1 MGGIIMKTKF
11 FLFISILSSLQL
23 IGQWTIVDSSIQSN
37 DVIHYKDPCVFVSK
51 YSDPKGIK
59 VNCENADTFT
69 FVSYA
74 AFDAYG
80 VSSIESYE
88 DTIFC
93 TTHHRELCFSTDN
106 GLTWNLYNDI
116 CPGCYK
122 LFRNKEYLYTIG
134 DTLIGTEN
142 WRYNFFTGEIIP
154 LILPEGS
161 FYAFCAYFRNDE
173 FYLSS
178 DDWPGTTGDSDG
190 ILLRSTDNGDTW
202 TEIYREIPPFNPII
216 RAITKVTDNILI
228 IAGQWGMKKSYNNG
242 ETFQN
247 VPNYWQSEIR
257 DLICEDGYLLLSTDS
272 GACVSYDTTTTFQ
285 DFNEGFVNPIK
296 VSKIKKAGNYLYAV
310 TDHGLWKRPWS
321 DVAGIDGPAIKP
333 QIAVYPV
340 PAKETINIVL
350 NGNTALTTKI
360 TLYDC
365 LGRPIQS
372 MSEKG
377 SEFMMDVSGLPSGV
391 YFVKI
396 CTNEFEVTEKV
407 LVE

>member
-1 MGGIIMKTKF
+1 MKTKF

-23 IGQWTIVDSSIQSN
+23 IGQWSIVDSSISEFV
-37 DVIHYKDPCVFVSK
+37 DIHYKEPCVFVSK
-51 YSDPKGIK
+51 YSDPKGLIY
-59 VNCENADTFT
+59 NCNDADTFT
-69 FVSYA
+69 FVSYE
-74 AFDAYG
+74 AFDTWG
-80 VSSIESYE
+80 ISSFESYY
-88 DTIFC
+88 DTLFC
-93 TTHHRELCFSTDN
+93 STNDYNFLYSLDN
-106 GLTWNLYNDI
+106 GINWSEYNGSI
-116 CPGCYK
+116 PHCRR
-122 LFRNKEYLYTIG
+122 LIRHNEYLFMLSDSLPITDY
-134 DTLIGTEN
+134 
-142 WRYNFFTGEIIP
+142 WRYNLLTGEINPI
-154 LILPEGS
+154 ILPEGS
-161 FYAFCAYFRNDE
+161 SDAFYAYFRNDE

-178 DDWPGTTGDSDG
+178 DDWPGSTPDGFDG
-190 ILLRSTDNGDTW
+190 ILLLSTDNGDTW
-202 TEIYREIPPFNPII
+202 TEICREIPPFNPTI
-216 RAITKVTDNILI
+216 RAITKVTDNILV
-228 IAGQWGMKKSYNNG
+228 IAGQWGMKRSYNNG

-321 DVAGIDGPAIKP
+321 DVAGINGPAIKP

-350 NGNTALTTKI
+350 NGNTALLTKI

-377 SEFMMDVSGLPSGV
+377 SEFQMDVSGLNTGV
-391 YFVKI
+391 YFVTVVKDD
-396 CTNEFEVTEKV
+396 FRVTKRV
-407 LVE
+407 LIE

>member
-1 MGGIIMKTKF
+1 MKTKF

-23 IGQWTIVDSSIQSN
+23 IGQWTIVDSSIQPN

-51 YSDPKGIK
+51 YSNPKGIK
-59 VNCENADTFT
+59 INCENADTFT

-80 VSSIESYE
+80 VSSFESYD
-88 DTIFC
+88 DTVFC
-93 TTHHRELCFSTDN
+93 STHDHTFLFSLDN
-106 GLTWNLYNDI
+106 GINWSEYNGSI
-116 CPGCYK
+116 PHCRR
-122 LFRNKEYLYTIG
+122 LIRHNEYLYMLN
-134 DTLIGTEN
+134 DSLSDN
-142 WRYNFFTGEIIP
+142 WRYNFLTGNITEILLPDANFT
-154 LILPEGS
+154 LF
-161 FYAFCAYFRNDE
+161 FYYFRNNEIYASTD
-173 FYLSS
+173 YWCST
-178 DDWPGTTGDSDG
+178 PYGSDG
-190 ILLRSTDNGDTW
+190 VLMLSLDNGDTW
-202 TEIYREIPPFNPII
+202 TEIYRIVPTSEFDFAPYI
-216 RAITKVTDNILI
+216 RAITKVTDNILV
-228 IAGQWGMKKSYNNG
+228 IAGQWGMKRSYNNG

-321 DVAGIDGPAIKP
+321 DVAGINGPAIKP

-350 NGNTALTTKI
+350 NGNTALLTKI

-377 SEFMMDVSGLPSGV
+377 SEFQMDVSGLNTGV
-391 YFVKI
+391 YFVTVVKDD
-396 CTNEFEVTEKV
+396 FRVTKRV
-407 LVE
+407 LIE